1 MFRHLS
7 ARWKPCFGRK
17 KSLKNLF
24 VFPSMIISIYHHS
37 LSVSLPQINLMKN
50 ENLFNV
56 FGQIINANYLE
67 KIINVVNG

>member
-1 MFRHLS
+1 METMFQ
-7 ARWKPCFGRK
+7 KK

-24 VFPSMIISIYHHS
+24 VFFSFYDYFYISSLS

-50 ENLFNV
+50 ESLFNV